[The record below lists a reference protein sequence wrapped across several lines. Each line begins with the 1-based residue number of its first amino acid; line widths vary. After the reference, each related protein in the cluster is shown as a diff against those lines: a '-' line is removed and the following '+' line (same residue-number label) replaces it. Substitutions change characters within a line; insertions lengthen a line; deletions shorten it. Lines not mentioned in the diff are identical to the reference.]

1 MFQSRYYK
9 LMVPSIYFAKKSTTA
24 HLADSSKKI
33 TRQKN
38 NRRMKERR
46 EQEERVCILEKLVE
60 KKENLKDEK

>member
-9 LMVPSIYFAKKSTTA
+9 LMVPSIYFAKKKSTTA

-38 NRRMKERR
+38 DRRMKERR
-46 EQEERVCILEKLVE
+46 EQEERVCILEKLGVGGE
-60 KKENLKDEK
+60 EFKR